1 MITHPGISPS
11 TDELSAYGH
20 TVGLFFFFFKKK
32 DFKIEHRVLF

>member
-20 TVGLFFFFFKKK
+20 TVGLVFFFKKK